1 MKLSGEAAS
10 GKQVVVFPDDKR
22 QVIIQKMILVVD
34 GQPDRVIDLTQPIE
48 EIKKKVL
55 FIFHSHPNI
64 FLYQIEILVSEI
76 CLERRRKIRHSHRI
90 YCSKGD
96 RDRTQIRPKNFTDE
110 YHS

>member
-48 EIKKKVL
+48 EIKKKVVYSIVCFQKYL
-55 FIFHSHPNI
+55 IS
-64 FLYQIEILVSEI
+64 LW
-76 CLERRRKIRHSHRI
+76 
-90 YCSKGD
+90 
-96 RDRTQIRPKNFTDE
+96 NFGFRNL
-110 YHS
+110 S

>member
-48 EIKKKVL
+48 EIKKKVV
-55 FIFHSHPNI
+55 HSTVYFEKYSIP
-64 FLYQIEILVSEI
+64 L
-76 CLERRRKIRHSHRI
+76 R
-90 YCSKGD
+90 
-96 RDRTQIRPKNFTDE
+96 NFAFRNL
-110 YHS
+110 S